1 METGITFT
9 FAAIFLGAAI
19 LSSVALYAR
28 QPIII
33 AYIALGIALGPFGLG
48 VVSDMAL
55 VSGAGHVGII
65 LLLFLLGLDMK
76 PMALWNSLRQST
88 LVAVLSAIIFAG
100 TGYGLSLLFGF
111 SGMDA
116 LLIGAALVFSST
128 IIGIKLLPTT
138 VLHHRHLGEL
148 MIALLLF
155 QDLLAIIVLVLM
167 ESAGAGELT
176 WTNLLKPLLMLPVLG
191 LVSWL
196 SVKTLLLT
204 LIKRFD
210 RYHEYIFLLSIGW
223 CLGMAELAIWMGL
236 SAEIGAFIAGISIAS
251 SPIAQYIAI
260 SLKPLRDFFLVVF
273 FFSVGSGLD
282 MQLLP
287 EIALPALVI
296 ATVLLA
302 LKPAI
307 FHVLVRG
314 VFDEPKLAWN
324 LGLRLGQCSEFA
336 LLIAF
341 LGLSNGILSAPAATL
356 IQTTTVVTLL
366 VSSYLVVLTLPNP
379 IAIRERLRRD
389 CGAKRG
395 KLVDRTAA
403 TSSQPHIA
411 ASSSGS
417 ASNRS
422 ATRP

>member
-48 VVSDMAL
+48 IVSDMAL

-88 LVAVLSAIIFAG
+88 LVALLSAIIFAG

-341 LGLSNGILSAPAATL
+341 LGLSKGILSAPAATL
-356 IQTTTVVTLL
+356 IQATTVVTLL

-389 CGAKRG
+389 
-395 KLVDRTAA
+395 
-403 TSSQPHIA
+403 
-411 ASSSGS
+411 
-417 ASNRS
+417 
-422 ATRP
+422 

>member
-389 CGAKRG
+389 
-395 KLVDRTAA
+395 
-403 TSSQPHIA
+403 
-411 ASSSGS
+411 
-417 ASNRS
+417 
-422 ATRP
+422 

>member
-33 AYIALGIALGPFGLG
+33 AYIALGVALGPYGLG

-76 PMALWNSLRQST
+76 PIALWNSLRQST
-88 LVAVLSAIIFAG
+88 LVAVFSAIIFAG

-176 WTNLLKPLLMLPVLG
+176 WISLLKPLLMLPVLG
-191 LVSWL
+191 FVSWL

-204 LIKRFD
+204 LIQRFD

-287 EIALPALVI
+287 EIAAPALVI
-296 ATVLLA
+296 AAVLLA
-302 LKPAI
+302 LKPAV

-341 LGLSNGILSAPAATL
+341 LGLSKGILSAPAATL

-389 CGAKRG
+389 
-395 KLVDRTAA
+395 
-403 TSSQPHIA
+403 
-411 ASSSGS
+411 
-417 ASNRS
+417 
-422 ATRP
+422 

>member
-33 AYIALGIALGPFGLG
+33 AYIALGVALGPFGLG

-176 WTNLLKPLLMLPVLG
+176 WISLLKPLLMLPVLG

-302 LKPAI
+302 LKPAL

-389 CGAKRG
+389 
-395 KLVDRTAA
+395 
-403 TSSQPHIA
+403 
-411 ASSSGS
+411 
-417 ASNRS
+417 
-422 ATRP
+422 

>member
-9 FAAIFLGAAI
+9 FAAIFLGAAV
-19 LSSVALYAR
+19 LSSIALYAR

-33 AYIALGIALGPFGLG
+33 AYIALGVALGPFGLG
-48 VVSDMAL
+48 VVSDMEL

-76 PMALWNSLRQST
+76 PIALWNSLRQST
-88 LVAVLSAIIFAG
+88 LVALVSAVVFAA
-100 TGYGLSLLFGF
+100 TGYGLSRLFGF

-116 LLIGAALVFSST
+116 LLISAALVFSST

-155 QDLLAIIVLVLM
+155 QDLLAIIVLVLI
-167 ESAGAGELT
+167 ESAGAEQPGLGA
-176 WTNLLKPLLMLPVLG
+176 LLKPLLTLPILG
-191 LVSWL
+191 IVSWL
-196 SVKTLLLT
+196 SVRVVLLN

-282 MQLLP
+282 MALLP
-287 EIALPALVI
+287 GVAVPGVVI
-296 ATVLLA
+296 AISFLA
-302 LKPAI
+302 LKPAV
-307 FHVLVRG
+307 FHLLVRG
-314 VFDEPKLAWN
+314 VFDEPKLSWN

-341 LGLSNGILSAPAATL
+341 LGLSKGLLGGSAATL
-356 IQTTTVVTLL
+356 IQAVTIITLL
-366 VSSYLVVLTLPNP
+366 VSSYLVVLALPNP
-379 IAIRERLRRD
+379 IAIRESLRRD
-389 CGAKRG
+389 
-395 KLVDRTAA
+395 
-403 TSSQPHIA
+403 
-411 ASSSGS
+411 
-417 ASNRS
+417 
-422 ATRP
+422 

>member
-9 FAAIFLGAAI
+9 FAAIFLGAAV
-19 LSSVALYAR
+19 LSSIALYAR

-33 AYIALGIALGPFGLG
+33 AYIALGVALGPFGLA
-48 VVSDMAL
+48 VVSDMEL

-76 PMALWNSLRQST
+76 PIALWNSLRQST
-88 LVAVLSAIIFAG
+88 LVALASAVVFAA
-100 TGYGLSLLFGF
+100 TGYGLSRLFGF

-116 LLIGAALVFSST
+116 LLISAALVFSST

-155 QDLLAIIVLVLM
+155 QDLLAIIVLVM
-167 ESAGAGELT
+167 IESAGAEQPGPGT
-176 WTNLLKPLLMLPVLG
+176 LLQPLLTLPLLG
-191 LVSWL
+191 IVSWL
-196 SVKTLLLT
+196 SVRVLLLN

-282 MQLLP
+282 MALLP
-287 EIALPALVI
+287 GVALPAVVI
-296 ATVLLA
+296 AISFLA
-302 LKPAI
+302 LKPAV
-307 FHVLVRG
+307 FHLLVRG
-314 VFDEPKLAWN
+314 VFDEPKLSWN

-341 LGLSNGILSAPAATL
+341 LGLSKGLLGGSAATL
-356 IQTTTVVTLL
+356 IQAVTVITLL
-366 VSSYLVVLTLPNP
+366 VSSYLVMLALPNP
-379 IAIRERLRRD
+379 IAIRESLRRD
-389 CGAKRG
+389 
-395 KLVDRTAA
+395 
-403 TSSQPHIA
+403 
-411 ASSSGS
+411 
-417 ASNRS
+417 
-422 ATRP
+422 